1 MNQSDQDQI
10 EKVVDLA
17 APVSR
22 VWRALTDHEEFGQ
35 WFRVRLDGPF
45 TLFERGPQCLPQS
58 AEFGELGI

>member
-10 EKVVDLA
+10 EKIVDLA

-35 WFRVRLDGPF
+35 
-45 TLFERGPQCLPQS
+45 
-58 AEFGELGI
+58 